1 MRSVLSHR
9 HSVSS
14 FNGIRSIA
22 RAEEWNLGLGDSFI
36 VEFYLVG
43 KGSEAIEAQAVVNI
57 GVGIETSCVIHAL
70 SILFRRDGLHGLVLY
85 SSDGFQS
92 DFGHFLFGD

>member
-22 RAEEWNLGLGDSFI
+22 RAEEWNLGLGDSF
-36 VEFYLVG
+36 VEFHLVG
-43 KGSEAIEAQAVVNI
+43 KGSEVIEAQAVVNI
-57 GVGIETSCVIHAL
+57 GVGVCVIHAL

-85 SSDGFQS
+85 SGDGFQS